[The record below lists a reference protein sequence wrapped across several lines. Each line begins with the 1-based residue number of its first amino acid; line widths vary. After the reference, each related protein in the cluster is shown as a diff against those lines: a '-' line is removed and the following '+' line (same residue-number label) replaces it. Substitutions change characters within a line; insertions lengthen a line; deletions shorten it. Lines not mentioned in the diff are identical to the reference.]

1 MRLLHLTGSPTSEF
15 HAELSRVYARDC
27 LEATGVG
34 HEPVIASLSPDG
46 AWRFPVSLAPEDIAA
61 APAMRLPEALAHV
74 VALAPDAML
83 PQLFCRAGMTHF
95 RALFDVLG
103 VPYPGNR
110 PEVMALTA
118 DKAQARAVVAAA
130 GVRVPE
136 AERLRRGEQPT
147 LAPPVVVKPLDADN
161 SLGVTLVR
169 AQDEFDAALTEA
181 FAHAGEVLVERYV
194 ELGREVR
201 VGLLER
207 GGELVLLPIEEYAVP
222 GGVRGPGDKLGRP
235 DGELALMAKD
245 AASSW
250 RLAPDDPLAGPVGE
264 LARRCH
270 RALGCRHY
278 SLFDVRIDP
287 DGEPW
292 FLEASLYCSFARQSV
307 LAVMAQAAGIGPTE
321 LLETTLRQL
330 VPHRR

>member
-1 MRLLHLTGSPTSEF
+1 MKLLHLTGSPTSAF
-15 HAELSRVYARDC
+15 HEELSLVYARDC
-27 LEATGVG
+27 LEAIGTQ
-34 HEPVIASLSPDG
+34 HERVIAHVTPDG
-46 AWRFPVSLAPEDIAA
+46 RWRFPPSLEPAALAA
-61 APAMRLPEALAHV
+61 AATLPLPDALAHIIG
-74 VALAPDAML
+74 LAPDVML
-83 PQLFCRAGMTHF
+83 PQLFCRAGMIHY

-136 AERLRRGEQPT
+136 GELLRRGEAPT
-147 LAPPVVVKPLDADN
+147 LALPVVVKPLDADN
-161 SLGVTLVR
+161 SVGISLVR
-169 AQDEFDAALTEA
+169 EEHEYAPALAEA
-181 FAHAGEVLVERYV
+181 FAHAEEVLVERYV

-201 VGLLER
+201 VGLIER

-222 GGVRGPGDKLGRP
+222 GGIRGPGDKLGRP

-270 RALGCRHY
+270 RALGCRDY

-287 DGEPW
+287 GGDPW

-307 LAVMAQAAGIGPTE
+307 LAVMARAAGTGPVE
-321 LLETTLRQL
+321 LLDTMLKELDDGR
-330 VPHRR
+330 

>member
-1 MRLLHLTGSPTSEF
+1 MTRRRVLHLTGSPTSEF

-27 LEATGVG
+27 LEATGEG
-34 HEPVIASLSPDG
+34 HEAVIASLSPDG
-46 AWRFPVSLAPEDIAA
+46 GWRFPASLSAEEIAA
-61 APAMRLPEALAHV
+61 APALELSAALARIV
-74 VALAPDAML
+74 ELAPDVML
-83 PQLFCRAGMTHF
+83 PQLFCRAGMTHY

-103 VPYPGNR
+103 IPYVGNR
-110 PEVMALTA
+110 PEVMATGA
-118 DKAQARAVVAAA
+118 DKGQSRAVVAAA
-130 GVRVPE
+130 GVRVPKG
-136 AERLRRGEQPT
+136 ERLRRGEEPT
-147 LAPPVVVKPLDADN
+147 LALPVVVKPLDADN
-161 SLGVTLVR
+161 SLGVSLVR
-169 AQDEFDAALTEA
+169 EEHEYEAALAEA
-181 FAHAGEVLVERYV
+181 FGHSKEVLVERYV

-207 GGELVLLPIEEYAVP
+207 DGELVLLPIEEYAVAE
-222 GGVRGPGDKLGRP
+222 GIRGPGDKLGRP
-235 DGELALMAKD
+235 AGELALMAKN

-287 DGEPW
+287 DGAPW

-307 LAVMAQAAGIGPTE
+307 LAVMADAAGIGTEE
-321 LLETTLRQL
+321 LLESTLREL
-330 VPHRR
+330 

>member
-15 HAELSRVYARDC
+15 HADLSRVYARDC
-27 LEATGVG
+27 LKETGRG
-34 HEPVIASLSPDG
+34 HEALIASLSPDG
-46 AWRFPVSLAPEDIAA
+46 AWRFPVSLEPEVIAA
-61 APAMRLPEALAHV
+61 APAMALPAALAHIV
-74 VALAPDAML
+74 DLAPDAML
-83 PQLFCRAGMTHF
+83 PQLFCRAGMTHY

-103 VPYPGNR
+103 IAYPGNR

-136 AERLRRGEQPT
+136 GERLRRGEAPT

-161 SLGVTLVR
+161 SLGVSLVR
-169 AQDEFDAALTEA
+169 DASAFEAALVEA
-181 FAHAGEVLVERYV
+181 FAHAEEVLVERYV

-207 GGELVLLPIEEYAVP
+207 DGELVLLPIEEYAVA
-222 GGVRGPGDKLGRP
+222 GGIRGPGDKLGRT

-287 DGEPW
+287 GGEPW

-307 LAVMAQAAGIGPTE
+307 LAVMAQAAGIGPAE
-321 LLETTLRQL
+321 LLQTTLKELDHGR
-330 VPHRR
+330 